1 MFVPVL
7 DTTKKLLDDNG
18 YLTSAWSLLL
28 TQLFNQ
34 MQVNISD
41 DGMVVPQL
49 TTDQI
54 THNTDPTNTNTMPDG
69 SVFYDTDDHKLKVKE
84 NGVVKVITTT

>member
-18 YLTSAWSLLL
+18 YLTSSWSLLF

-41 DGMVVPQL
+41 DGMVVPSL

-54 THNTDPTNTNTMPDG
+54 THNTDPTNPNTLPNG
-69 SVFYDTDDHKLKVKE
+69 TIFYDTDDNKLKVKE
-84 NGVVKVITTT
+84 NGVIKTITTS